1 MTVGRSAAAESR
13 RYGMMKDQENAE
25 NEWIEIEELEIR
37 SKIGVLE
44 EERRNPQKLT
54 VSLRFQLAS
63 SFASLADV
71 FAQTID
77 YGAVVQEV
85 SAISAANSRHL
96 IETLAVDIADRLM
109 ERFPMARLEVVVRK
123 FILPNTRYVSARTIR
138 KRERR

>member
-1 MTVGRSAAAESR
+1 VSR
-13 RYGMMKDQENAE
+13 RYGTMEDQENRAA
-25 NEWIEIEELEIR
+25 EWIEIEELEVQ
-37 SKIGVLE
+37 SKIGVPE
-44 EERRNPQKLT
+44 EERRNPQKLA

-63 SFASLADV
+63 SFDSLADE

-85 SAISAANSRHL
+85 LAIAAASSRHL

-109 ERFPMARLEVVVRK
+109 ERFPMARLEVVIRK

-138 KRERR
+138 NRERR